1 LGPLVPTQAVAK
13 SCRWDLIG
21 IRPPSP
27 VRTALFYN
35 PRLLIERISE
45 EWNRRH
51 RLRRLRGTCAHW
63 LNQYQVESLEL
74 IERASSSGARVFY
87 DIGANIGSWTALCRA
102 VVPESVIVAFEPMP
116 EHVAQFQTN
125 TREFAHI
132 QFFPVALGSREET
145 REFHPA
151 SASDASSFLPLS
163 QAGRSAW
170 NLENR
175 PALRLPL
182 TTLDKLV
189 ASEKLPPP
197 DVIKLDVQ
205 GFELE
210 VLRGATGSLRQARWV
225 LSEVSF
231 KSFYEGQ
238 VLFSELAG
246 FLAAHGYEVCAFG
259 QPIRPGAEIEQ
270 ADVLFRRRD

>member
-1 LGPLVPTQAVAK
+1 MR
-13 SCRWDLIG
+13 S
-21 IRPPSP
+21 
-27 VRTALFYN
+27 ALFYN
-35 PRLLIERISE
+35 PRLLIERISDG
-45 EWNRRH
+45 WNRRH

-63 LNQYQVESLEL
+63 LNQYQVDSLEL
-74 IERASSSGARVFY
+74 IERASHDGARIFY

-102 VVPESVIVAFEPMP
+102 VAPESVIVAFEPMP
-116 EHVAQFQTN
+116 EHIAQFQAN
-125 TREFAHI
+125 TREFPHVRL
-132 QFFPVALGSREET
+132 FPVALGSREET

-151 SASDASSFLPLS
+151 SFSDASSFLPLTE
-163 QAGRSAW
+163 AGRSAW

-175 PALRLPL
+175 PPLQLSL

-189 ASEKLPPP
+189 TSEKLPPA

-210 VLRGATGSLRQARWV
+210 VLRGAARSLRQARWV

-231 KSFYEGQ
+231 KEFYKGQ

-259 QPIRPGAEIEQ
+259 QPIRPGADMEQ